1 MANILFTVAE
11 DEGASTPDCLA
22 LKYSVD
28 EHDCFHFADELE
40 LLGHRVFFA
49 NWKDLSDRTFH
60 RLFRRSESRFVGSM
74 ALDNFDLAFVY
85 KMEGFLFNRDA
96 FFTMVDAM
104 EHSCAAVLNA
114 PATIRH
120 NIKKTYLWELEARG
134 VAIPQ
139 THHIGDEVVAK
150 LAAGKKLVLKPLHGE
165 RGYGAILASCVDDL
179 QAIAGREAEYLAQ
192 DYLPE
197 IRDGE
202 KSLVFLGLDYQHAVL
217 KRPTVANPDE
227 FRCNESLGGTVQVY
241 APTTSEIEFA
251 TTVLKTYQDLGY
263 EAHFSRIDFV
273 TTIKGPVLIEAELL
287 NPSMYANYVGRGK
300 AFGEAVALYF
310 DSQLDS
316 RRGNRASRL
325 QLVEQVAH

>member
-11 DEGASTPDCLA
+11 DEDGSTPDSLA

-28 EHDCFHFADELE
+28 EHDCLHFADQLE

-49 NWKDLSDRTFH
+49 NWKNLSNGTFH
-60 RLFRRSESRFVGSM
+60 RLFRRRESRFVEAM
-74 ALDNFDLAFVY
+74 ALHQFDLAFVY

-96 FFTMVDAM
+96 FFAMVDAM
-104 EHSCAAVLNA
+104 AHSCGAVLNE

-120 NIKKTYLWELEARG
+120 NIKKTYLWELAERG
-134 VAIPQ
+134 IAIPQ
-139 THHIGDEVVAK
+139 THRIGDDVLAK
-150 LAAGKKLVLKPLHGE
+150 LQSGKKMVLKPLHGE
-165 RGYGAILASCVDDL
+165 RGYGATLARNASDL
-179 QAIAGREAEYLAQ
+179 QAIAGQEAYYIAQ

-202 KSLVFLGLDYQHAVL
+202 KSLAFLGLEYQHAVL
-217 KRPTVANPDE
+217 KKPTITNPDE

-241 APTTSEIEFA
+241 EPTSLEIEFA

-263 EAHFSRIDFV
+263 KAHFSRIDFV
-273 TTIKGPVLIEAELL
+273 TTPRGPVLIEAELL

-300 AFGEAVALYF
+300 AFGEAFARYCEAHLPSKCREEAAL
-310 DSQLDS
+310 
-316 RRGNRASRL
+316 A
-325 QLVEQVAH
+325 